1 MFFGRELFLDLFG
14 NDILIGQIC
23 FSKAVVDTW
32 NLESSSILRLNKTPP
47 KRRPNIP
54 PIKIGVIRVP
64 GI

>member
-32 NLESSSILRLNKTPP
+32 NLFVLYFEAEKTLQ
-47 KRRPNIP
+47 K
-54 PIKIGVIRVP
+54 KAFFLQSK
-64 GI
+64 